1 MKVSDF
7 TVDFRSGIPAYIQIV
22 EQVQHKLSQ
31 GLLKP
36 GEQLPTVR
44 QMAAHLRV
52 NFNTIARA
60 YRVLDDAGLIS
71 TQQGRGTYILERLE
85 ENVIN
90 SSSAARCWRR
100 RGFFL
105 NHLCGRD
112 TNPRKWRNA
121 CEIFYTTGKTPR
133 VYLLRKFVC
142 EKWNEKN
149 SAKQPRKFAKEV
161 NRVLP
166 FCTSGGWG

>member
-1 MKVSDF
+1 VKVSDF

-85 ENVIN
+85 ENRHQQLKRGALLAQARRFFESLVRQGYQPQEVEECLRDFLHN
-90 SSSAARCWRR
+90 WKNTPGVPSSKIRMR
-100 RGFFL
+100 
-105 NHLCGRD
+105 
-112 TNPRKWRNA
+112 
-121 CEIFYTTGKTPR
+121 EM
-133 VYLLRKFVC
+133 
-142 EKWNEKN
+142 E
-149 SAKQPRKFAKEV
+149 
-161 NRVLP
+161 
-166 FCTSGGWG
+166 

>member
-85 ENVIN
+85 ENRHQQLKRGALLAQARRFFESLVRQGYQPQEVEECLRDFLHSWKN
-90 SSSAARCWRR
+90 TLGVPSSKIRMR
-100 RGFFL
+100 
-105 NHLCGRD
+105 
-112 TNPRKWRNA
+112 
-121 CEIFYTTGKTPR
+121 EM
-133 VYLLRKFVC
+133 
-142 EKWNEKN
+142 E
-149 SAKQPRKFAKEV
+149 
-161 NRVLP
+161 
-166 FCTSGGWG
+166 